1 MQAPIPGVQRAVA
14 SGTPSHE
21 YPFDSKVSLVTNH
34 ELNMIHVENLSKDYG
49 QVRAVRSVSFDVPRG
64 QVLGFLG
71 PNGAGKS
78 TTMKILTGFLTATGG
93 TASIAGFDVAT
104 QSLEVRRRVGYLP
117 ESNPLYMD
125 MRVDDY
131 LRFAAEVR
139 GVRGAQR
146 QQGIDR
152 VVEACGLERVY
163 RKDIHELSKGYKQRV
178 GLAQA
183 MIHNPEVLI
192 LDEPTSGLDPNQIIE
207 IRDLIRHLGTE
218 RTVILS
224 THILQEVEA
233 SCDRILIISQGK
245 LVADGTLADL
255 CEVLPSGALEIEVVG
270 PLESIRQQLA
280 ELFVQGHVEHLAE
293 GHARHGGHYFRV
305 HVPLS
310 MDAHAREATF
320 DLIQGN
326 SWKLVHLY
334 RQKASLEDVFR
345 KCTLSDAEA
354 ESLAERDLHSRVG
367 EEVAHG

>member
-1 MQAPIPGVQRAVA
+1 
-14 SGTPSHE
+14 
-21 YPFDSKVSLVTNH
+21 
-34 ELNMIHVENLSKDYG
+34 MIHVENLSKDYG
-49 QVRAVRSVSFDVPRG
+49 QVQAVRSISFDVPRG

-78 TTMKILTGFLTATGG
+78 TTMKILTGFLTATSG
-93 TASIAGFDVAT
+93 TATIAGFDVT
-104 QSLEVRRRVGYLP
+104 TESLEVRRRVGYLP

-146 QQGIDR
+146 QNEIDR
-152 VVEACGLERVY
+152 VVSACGLERVY
-163 RKDIHELSKGYKQRV
+163 KKDIDELSKGYKQRV

-183 MIHNPEVLI
+183 MIHDPEVLI

-233 SCDRILIISQGK
+233 SCDRILIISQGE
-245 LVADGTLADL
+245 LVADGSSAEL
-255 CEVLPSGALEIEVVG
+255 CEALPSGALEIEVVG
-270 PLESIRQQLA
+270 PVDPIQQQLS
-280 ELFVQGHVEHLAE
+280 ELFVQGHVEHLSEA
-293 GHARHGGHYFRV
+293 HARHGGHFFRI

-310 MDAHAREATF
+310 MDEHAREAVY
-320 DLIQGN
+320 DLVRGN
-326 SWKLVHLY
+326 EWKLVHLY
-334 RQKASLEDVFR
+334 RHRASLEDVFR
-345 KCTLSDAEA
+345 KHTLSEEEA
-354 ESLAERDLHSRVG
+354 ESLAERDLTSRVS
-367 EEVAHG
+367 EEVSHG